1 MPAAMLARLVSHLPS
16 GNRILERVCPGM
28 KRPFLVRGEDEVG
41 RYTMITNITLTAD
54 TAYKRI
60 PYTWGARSMM
70 IPHKRRWWM
79 R

>member
-1 MPAAMLARLVSHLPS
+1 
-16 GNRILERVCPGM
+16 M

-41 RYTMITNITLTAD
+41 RYTMITNITMTAD

-70 IPHKRRWWM
+70 IPPKRRWWM